1 MPEDTI
7 AGYRILRKLGSGSRA
22 DVYLGHASA
31 LASSGV
37 NATAALKCFRAD
49 APDESIDAELRAL
62 SSIDHPHV
70 VQLRDVS
77 RTGPAAPTL
86 ILEQL
91 ERGSLGHLLASRST
105 IGAGEA
111 VTLLAPLAAAV
122 LAVHESG
129 FTHGSIAASRVLFRG
144 SGAPVLSGFGSAA
157 TAHPAGC
164 EADNRSFASLAL
176 AALDRVPAA
185 SHLREWFAALSVYP
199 DALLSEFSARLFELA
214 EATPVRFAADSTQV
228 SNIPGRVVATLRV
241 ESHGQVGPR
250 GQVEPVVPVELRERV
265 EPVETKAPT
274 LMTALAKRARA
285 AAAPYLDRV
294 PPRFRKPKYAAV
306 AAGVAALLVAIAVV
320 PAGGGTAAL
329 TPILA
334 PTPAAAGAV
343 VEDDPVAAFAELVP
357 ARNQCVRDLSIL
369 CLDTVLQEN
378 SAAMDD
384 DVALIQS
391 IERGDG
397 GTAVLRPLNVEV
409 GERMGDAV
417 LLTYQHGPEGE
428 PASALLVKGEAG
440 WRIRTYVAG

>member
-1 MPEDTI
+1 MSEDTI

-22 DVYLGHASA
+22 DVYLGHAAA

-37 NATAALKCFRAD
+37 HATAALKCFRAD
-49 APDESIDAELRAL
+49 AHGESIDAELRAL
-62 SSIDHPHV
+62 SGIGHPHV

-77 RTGPAAPTL
+77 RTGTAAPTL

-129 FTHGSIAASRVLFRG
+129 FVHGSISASRVLFRG

-157 TAHPAGC
+157 TASRAAC
-164 EADNRSFASLAL
+164 EADNTSFVALAL
-176 AALDRVPAA
+176 AALDRVPTA
-185 SHLREWFAALSVYP
+185 SDLREWLATLSLYP
-199 DALLSEFSARLFELA
+199 DAVLSEFSERLFELA
-214 EATPVRFAADSTQV
+214 EATPVRFAADSTEV
-228 SNIPGRVVATLRV
+228 SAIPGRVVPSGRV
-241 ESHGQVGPR
+241 EPL
-250 GQVEPVVPVELRERV
+250 EPVDRA
-265 EPVETKAPT
+265 EPVETPT
-274 LMTALAKRARA
+274 TTLATPLTKRARTA
-285 AAAPYLDRV
+285 VAPYLDRV

-306 AAGVAALLVAIAVV
+306 AAGVVALLVAIAVV
-320 PAGGGTAAL
+320 PTGGHSTAAL
-329 TPILA
+329 TPTLA
-334 PTPAAAGAV
+334 PTPAAAGAD
-343 VEDDPVAAFAELVP
+343 VEDDPIAAFAELVLV
-357 ARNQCVRDLSIL
+357 RNQCIRDLSML
-369 CLDTVLQEN
+369 CLDTVLQDN

-384 DVALIQS
+384 DVALIKS

-397 GTAVLRPLNVEV
+397 GVAVLTPLNVEI

-417 LLTYQHGPEGE
+417 LLTYQRGPERE

-440 WRIRTYVAG
+440 WRIRTYVSG

>member
-22 DVYLGHASA
+22 DVYLGHAAA

-62 SSIDHPHV
+62 SGIDHPHV

-77 RTGPAAPTL
+77 RTGTAAPTL
-86 ILEQL
+86 VLEQL

-111 VTLLAPLAAAV
+111 VTLLAPLVAAV

-129 FTHGSIAASRVLFRG
+129 FTHGSVAASRVLFRG

-157 TAHPAGC
+157 TSSPAGC

-214 EATPVRFAADSTQV
+214 EATPVRFAADSAQV
-228 SNIPGRVVATLRV
+228 STIPGRVVATLGV
-241 ESHGQVGPR
+241 EPR

-265 EPVETKAPT
+265 EPVETTTRT

-306 AAGVAALLVAIAVV
+306 TAGVAALLVAIAVV

-329 TPILA
+329 TPTLA
-334 PTPAAAGAV
+334 PTPTAAGAV

-357 ARNQCVRDLSIL
+357 ARNRCVRDLSIL

-397 GTAVLRPLNVEV
+397 GTAVLTPLNVEV

-417 LLTYQHGPEGE
+417 LLTYQRGPEGE

>member
-1 MPEDTI
+1 M
-7 AGYRILRKLGSGSRA
+7 
-22 DVYLGHASA
+22 
-31 LASSGV
+31 
-37 NATAALKCFRAD
+37 
-49 APDESIDAELRAL
+49 
-62 SSIDHPHV
+62 
-70 VQLRDVS
+70 
-77 RTGPAAPTL
+77 
-86 ILEQL
+86 
-91 ERGSLGHLLASRST
+91 

-157 TAHPAGC
+157 TANPAGC

-228 SNIPGRVVATLRV
+228 SNIPGRVVATLQV
-241 ESHGQVGPR
+241 ESH

-265 EPVETKAPT
+265 EPVETTTRT
-274 LMTALAKRARA
+274 LMTDLAMRARA

-306 AAGVAALLVAIAVV
+306 AAGVAALLVAIAVI

-329 TPILA
+329 TPTLA

-397 GTAVLRPLNVEV
+397 GTAVLTPLNVEV